1 MEALFNLISRVE
13 SMNADVFMEK
23 LLSDKG
29 FQQAIIDLNTQNQLF
44 DKGIDSRGRSL
55 GPYRPLSINIRK
67 EKGLSTDHV
76 QLFFEGAFYASFH
89 INVGLGYFEID
100 GNPIK
105 PSMDLTER
113 YGEDIFGLTDESK
126 ELLVEWLIEDFKP
139 VILEHLLAA

>member
-1 MEALFNLISRVE
+1 MERLFDIIDNVH
-13 SMNADVFMEK
+13 SMNADVFMQK

-44 DKGIDSRGRSL
+44 DKGIDSKGKSL
-55 GPYRPLSINIRK
+55 GIYRPLTIEIRR
-67 EKGLSTDHV
+67 EKGLQTSHV
-76 QLFFEGAFYASFH
+76 QLFFEGEFYASFH

-105 PSMDLTER
+105 PNMDLTER
-113 YGEDIFGLTDESK
+113 YGDDIFGLTDESK
-126 ELLVEWLIEDFKP
+126 EILAGWLIEDFKP